1 LLFGLASVWGSSF
14 FLIKKALIAL
24 HPLQVACLRLSIAGL
39 VLSPFFLGQVKNLP
53 RRDIKW
59 LLVVGLA
66 GSGIPAVCFGFA
78 QTHISSAVAG
88 ILNSLTPLFTL
99 VIGVLFFAFKAHF
112 RNILGVLVGLLGAIF
127 LITQALEGPLMT
139 NFFFAGLIVFGTMCY
154 ATSSNVVSRY
164 LPHRKSFSIS
174 VLSYVMLLP
183 LGLIVLFSTDFL
195 HRLQTQP
202 QIALSLGAVFT
213 LAIFGTAIASIFYFM
228 LVQRTSPLFASM
240 VTYLIPLIATILG
253 FFDGEAI
260 SMMHNIGLLLIIS
273 GVYLSKYK

>member
-174 VLSYVMLLP
+174 VLSYVMLIP
-183 LGLIVLFSTDFL
+183 LGMI
-195 HRLQTQP
+195 
-202 QIALSLGAVFT
+202 
-213 LAIFGTAIASIFYFM
+213 
-228 LVQRTSPLFASM
+228 
-240 VTYLIPLIATILG
+240 
-253 FFDGEAI
+253 
-260 SMMHNIGLLLIIS
+260 
-273 GVYLSKYK
+273 